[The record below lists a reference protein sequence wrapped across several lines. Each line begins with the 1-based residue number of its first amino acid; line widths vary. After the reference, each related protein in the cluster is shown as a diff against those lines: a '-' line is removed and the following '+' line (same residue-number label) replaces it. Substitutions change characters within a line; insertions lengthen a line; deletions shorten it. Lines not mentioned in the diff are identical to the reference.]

1 MDGVSMVKCACGVAG
16 RSAIE
21 KRLASELDVLAN
33 RTFENFK
40 LDRQLTVLP
49 DASIGVQRT
58 MLEGAYR
65 KAKAFAER
73 PEGWLYIWGLPGCGK
88 SHLAASIANQLVKQ
102 GWTVAYR
109 SMPAVLDMV
118 RDSMHEGQVSETL
131 DQLANVDLLVLDD
144 IGADGKPTDWAEARI
159 FIIMNSRVDKPTVF
173 TSNADIVDL
182 PYQARILDRLS
193 ASRRCWINASSMR
206 AIAK

>member
-1 MDGVSMVKCACGVAG
+1 MVKCACGVAG